1 MDEEPTDSSKLP
13 EQPSLFPPGEMPER
27 PDLVQMVRKG
37 VHKFTGERL
46 SRDEE
51 LCRSVCADILLGLSG
66 RAIARKYHI
75 SRSSVVSIE
84 HVMRETGQITS
95 VKAHVLELL
104 SKVATVGL
112 EEWLDALETGKI
124 APGQIPIPVLA
135 ALDKKAQLEAGIV
148 LGTQRTERELSTDDL
163 AAAWERAKAAGTA
176 VEVEQ
181 RPVDSQS
188 AGQTAEPQQIPQ
200 IAAPVAPLDNSWL
213 QPTPVSRPDP
223 VPDLVPAPAPIEA
236 AHPSESREGGGG
248 GRRARRGG
256 PIADWFHRAGLALK
270 DYAIAHI

>member
-1 MDEEPTDSSKLP
+1 MD
-13 EQPSLFPPGEMPER
+13 EQPSDSKPKLPAKPPETPDLFGPGELPER

-188 AGQTAEPQQIPQ
+188 AVATPESQQITQ
-200 IAAPVAPLDNSWL
+200 IPAPVATLDNIWL
-213 QPTPVSRPDP
+213 QPTTVSAADPSPVEVDRPAQP
-223 VPDLVPAPAPIEA
+223 EPARQSAE
-236 AHPSESREGGGG
+236 HEGGGG
-248 GRRARRGG
+248 GSAVARGG
-256 PIADWFHRAGLALK
+256 AES
-270 DYAIAHI
+270 

>member
-1 MDEEPTDSSKLP
+1 MDEQPTESSKPP
-13 EQPSLFPPGEMPER
+13 EQRTVGSAESSAKAEQPALFPPGEIER

-84 HVMRETGQITS
+84 HLMRESGEIAS
-95 VKAHVLELL
+95 VKAHVIDLL

-112 EEWLDALETGKI
+112 EEWLDALQTGKI

-148 LGTQRTERELSTDDL
+148 LGTQRTEKELSTEDL

-176 VEVEQ
+176 IEAKPS
-181 RPVDSQS
+181 PVDSQS
-188 AGQTAEPQQIPQ
+188 AVGSTEPQQIPQ
-200 IAAPVAPLDNSWL
+200 IPAPVVTLDNIWLRPTPVPTADPSLAPLD
-213 QPTPVSRPDP
+213 
-223 VPDLVPAPAPIEA
+223 PAAAVEA
-236 AHPSESREGGGG
+236 ARPSEPREGGGG
-248 GRRARRGG
+248 GAPLARGG
-256 PIADWFHRAGLALK
+256 AES
-270 DYAIAHI
+270 